1 MPDKFFWD
9 SNLWVYLNTES
20 QDAGDMG
27 KKRLLEKRFLT
38 TFNIV
43 ISAQVIN
50 ELANVLFKKYQQS
63 EAEIKGRLE
72 QILLQVEVVALSE
85 DLTLQALD
93 LKSRYQI
100 SWYDSLIVA
109 AALSADCQFLYT
121 EDLQDGLLIEGRLQ
135 VVNPVNL

>member
-135 VVNPVNL
+135 VVNPFNL